1 MEKELA
7 DIERQKVTVK
17 LAEDRL
23 AFSHTE
29 ATRLKDEAE
38 RIVMEAELALRSER
52 QKLIEFERLVTAV
65 NVATMFEANAKLILV
80 NPVGIAKKSYTTHTK
95 DGESVRFAIKRIAYP
110 LDVTDECIPGLLEP
124 RAGQRVQIVKGGFIR
139 QNGAFL
145 RQLAPSTILE
155 TDIYELI
162 SKMKFTKHTDVSVFP
177 INTKDIAD
185 FHYPFHYPH
194 FEVKFCSYSGSIVID
209 GEYIQVGYYIRRMN
223 KFTRGHLIF
232 HVAQRTDL
240 GRKRK
245 TTGKTKD
252 AEDEEE

>member
-23 AFSHTE
+23 AFSRTE
-29 ATRLKDEAE
+29 ATRLNDEAE
-38 RIVMEAELALRSER
+38 RIVLEAELALRAER
-52 QKLIEFERLVTAV
+52 QKLIEFERLITAV
-65 NVATMFEANAKLILV
+65 NVATMFEANAKLVLV

-110 LDVTDECIPGLLEP
+110 LDVTDERIPGLLEP

-139 QNGAFL
+139 QNDAFL

-155 TDIYELI
+155 TDVYELI

-185 FHYPFHYPH
+185 FHYPH
-194 FEVKFCSYSGSIVID
+194 FEVKFGSYSGSVVID
-209 GEYIQVGYYIRRMN
+209 GEYVQVGYYTRRMN